1 MRRRLLSPQLQLL
14 MLMLCCTLSA
24 VRPAHA
30 LFGLRGAYVSRLRGG
45 YGEEKVPMTIVVPDF
60 SPRPA
65 PFASPA
71 RTPAPSPAPA
81 VAPVPGSDDDMPTL
95 PSERRSTGREPSGR
109 NAGALPDASA
119 PAPVTATSGGT
130 STAFISSSPAV
141 PLPAGVT
148 DSATV
153 LPMPTPTQERQAVAM
168 GTMLQATT
176 VPFAIPL
183 AMMLSFWALW

>member
-1 MRRRLLSPQLQLL
+1 MRRRLLSPQLQLQL
-14 MLMLCCTLSA
+14 LMLCCTLA
-24 VRPAHA
+24 AIRPAHA
-30 LFGLRGAYVSRLRGG
+30 LFGLRGAYVSQLRGG
-45 YGEEKVPMTIVVPDF
+45 YGEEKVPMTIVVPDL

-65 PFASPA
+65 PFAS
-71 RTPAPSPAPA
+71 PA

-95 PSERRSTGREPSGR
+95 PSERRSTGRKPSSGR

-119 PAPVTATSGGT
+119 PAPVAAASGGA

-168 GTMLQATT
+168 GTLLQART
-176 VPFAIPL
+176 VPFAVPL
-183 AMMLSFWALW
+183 ATMLSFWALW